1 MPSLRKKKQPSPDF
15 LPTPLSS
22 TSSIHPAAVQRHGD
36 MARPPRIIDRSE
48 TDAVLREL
56 RRRSDDYD
64 YEKFDCENLHRFEL
78 DAEGRLR
85 RLFWVDAESRI
96 GYNFHGDVVVLD
108 TTCRANKYGLP
119 FVAFLGLTHHRSP
132 AFFGC
137 GVVSDDSLDS
147 YVWLLRAAITCQD
160 RPKSVITDGCDA
172 VVEAV
177 NVVFPDASHRICSS
191 HVERGVREHLHG
203 SPSAQNA
210 FRSLMCDDTCSPG
223 MFEARWSGFMAR
235 HRTSGNGRWLDAMYG
250 KKELWAAAFVHGRFF
265 LGMANDQTTEC
276 LATRMHTGLHVGMSL
291 ADLVAHVD
299 ACERRLRLDMAKLD
313 VAAARSRVELTTRH
327 RCLEEDAAQWFT
339 PANFY
344 LVREEIKMAD
354 SFEIAKM
361 VTTVG
366 NPTFNRKVY
375 LVRFKQRPAVCFD
388 VECSGRDDIKCSC
401 RKMEREGLPCR
412 HIFTVLI
419 HSRKLLVIP
428 KCCRLSRLQRRGDIK
443 EERVDEMNELGRQV
457 FELASEDAQ
466 EFRDIKGFFEAYLND
481 IDRRRGTAAVVDE
494 DNVNDAADA
503 ESGAPMVK
511 KIKLFDN

>member
-1 MPSLRKKKQPSPDF
+1 MPSLRKKQPSPDF

-22 TSSIHPAAVQRHGD
+22 TSSIHPAAAQRHD
-36 MARPPRIIDRSE
+36 AMARPRMIDRAE

-64 YEKFDCENLHRFEL
+64 YDKFDCENLHRFEL

-119 FVAFLGLTHHRSP
+119 FVAFLGLTHHRTP

-147 YVWLLRAAITCQD
+147 YVWLLRAFSLSCD
-160 RPKSVITDGCDA
+160 KPKSVITDGCDA
-172 VVEAV
+172 VVAAV
-177 NVVFPDASHRICSS
+177 KIVFPDASHRICSS

-210 FRSLMCDDTCSPG
+210 FRSLMCDGTCSPG
-223 MFEARWSGFMAR
+223 LFEARWSCFMAR
-235 HRTSGNGRWLDAMYG
+235 HRTSVNGRWLDAMYG

-276 LATRMHTGLHVGMSL
+276 LATRLHRDLHVGMSL

-327 RCLEEDAAQWFT
+327 RCLEEGAARWFT
-339 PANFY
+339 PTNFY

-354 SFEIAKM
+354 SFEIAKI
-361 VTTVG
+361 VATVG
-366 NPTFNRKVY
+366 NPTFNKNDYMV
-375 LVRFKQRPAVCFD
+375 LFKELPGVFFD
-388 VECSGRDDIKCSC
+388 VERSGDVIKCSC
-401 RKMEREGLPCR
+401 RKMEREGIPCR

-428 KCCRLSRLQRRGDIK
+428 DCCRLRRRGDIK
-443 EERVDEMNELGRQV
+443 EERIDEMNELGRQV

-466 EFRDIKGFFEAYLND
+466 EFREIKGFFEALLK
-481 IDRRRGTAAVVDE
+481 RTTLTMPRMRTAARRW
-494 DNVNDAADA
+494 
-503 ESGAPMVK
+503 
-511 KIKLFDN
+511 